1 MFEKGKAAH
10 EDRYSFSLKA
20 TCPVS
25 DWFLLAPLA
34 CVNHPG
40 ELAGLGAFVLPGF
53 THDMNQG
60 NTFAMFFPPFT
71 IVSCSTILCKNPTRP
86 CPKPQLNSRWFSPSC
101 KHALHQHVLENCSS
115 APHLPAWSR
124 PNHVPISSW
133 GSCELWLRVPI
144 LSIPSRSREGN
155 SPQQTGEKSFF
166 LLFSSLSSKTLWVRA
181 ALPLPEQYSGFG
193 TRASSA
199 LKDTDK
205 GNGWSGAP
213 QTCWPVLGC
222 HYFNHKEAVWNK
234 AKQNQKANPS
244 KN

>member
-40 ELAGLGAFVLPGF
+40 ELAGLWAFVLPGF

-86 CPKPQLNSRWFSPSC
+86 CPKPQGNRAPNHNKTVPQTTAKLQVIQPFLQTCPASARPGELLLCPSPACLEPAKPRPHLFLGELRAVAACPHPLHPQQEPGGQQPPANWGEKFFSP
-101 KHALHQHVLENCSS
+101 L
-115 APHLPAWSR
+115 
-124 PNHVPISSW
+124 
-133 GSCELWLRVPI
+133 
-144 LSIPSRSREGN
+144 
-155 SPQQTGEKSFF
+155 
-166 LLFSSLSSKTLWVRA
+166 
-181 ALPLPEQYSGFG
+181 
-193 TRASSA
+193 
-199 LKDTDK
+199 
-205 GNGWSGAP
+205 
-213 QTCWPVLGC
+213 
-222 HYFNHKEAVWNK
+222 
-234 AKQNQKANPS
+234 
-244 KN
+244 